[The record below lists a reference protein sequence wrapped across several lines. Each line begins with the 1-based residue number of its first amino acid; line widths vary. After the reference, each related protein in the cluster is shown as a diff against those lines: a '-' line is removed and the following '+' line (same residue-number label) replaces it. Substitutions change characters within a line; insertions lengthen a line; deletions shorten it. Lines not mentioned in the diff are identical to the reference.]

1 MKKDIAAAVTDR
13 IVEAMEKGI
22 VPWRKPW
29 SAGQNA
35 PTSLSTGKTYRGINY
50 MILEMVSGLEGYEN
64 NLWGTYRQFQKMGGQ
79 VQKGEKGTTIILWKK
94 IEKVDESGEQ
104 KSFAMMSTFTVFN
117 IAQTDVEVPAKYIFA
132 DRTAVPVLEGIEQAM
147 NYPNGPTVRHLE
159 QDGAYYNWS
168 TDTITLPKVDQFNSA
183 NDYANTALHEI
194 SHSTGH
200 TSRLNRDLE
209 NKFGCDQYAE
219 EELVAEIGSAML
231 ATALN
236 IDVDWN
242 QSAAYLGSWLKVL
255 KSDRS
260 LIITAAKEAQKII
273 DHVLPQEADMEA
285 AA

>member
-1 MKKDIAAAVTDR
+1 
-13 IVEAMEKGI
+13 
-22 VPWRKPW
+22 
-29 SAGQNA
+29 
-35 PTSLSTGKTYRGINY
+35 
-50 MILEMVSGLEGYEN
+50 
-64 NLWGTYRQFQKMGGQ
+64 
-79 VQKGEKGTTIILWKK
+79 
-94 IEKVDESGEQ
+94 
-104 KSFAMMSTFTVFN
+104 MSTFTVFN